1 MGSPEKPYETL
12 LRVPRPEFGHL
23 VQKRR
28 RSKAVPKDIF
38 GNAPKP
44 IASKKVVVK
53 KPLSSKPPPTPP
65 PAPAAEIKDEEESPV
80 IEDKVPESTEE
91 IDQSPEEDVI
101 QSQIL
106 GVTRRKSIGL
116 QPKQEEDEEDSPA
129 EGISDKA
136 QELIDESKLRA
147 KNDQRPKKAVIEAVK
162 IPSIRRKAPTP
173 KPPAPKFRRRRN
185 SFQPA
190 ARDKRLDRSRHMEYK
205 YEVRG
210 LMVDIDVEE
219 EHRSNVLG
227 TMWAKGERQNVA
239 EAKEF
244 LESKHSEGILT
255 EEQFKKLCDVLK
267 RYTVRR

>member
-1 MGSPEKPYETL
+1 M
-12 LRVPRPEFGHL
+12 
-23 VQKRR
+23 QKRR
-28 RSKAVPKDIF
+28 RTKAVPKDIF

-44 IASKKVVVK
+44 ITSKKVVVK
-53 KPLSSKPPPTPP
+53 QPPSSKPPPTPVP
-65 PAPAAEIKDEEESPV
+65 VPAVETKEEEEPPV
-80 IEDKVPESTEE
+80 IEEELSESAEE
-91 IDQSPEEDVI
+91 IIQSPEEDVI
-101 QSQIL
+101 QSQML

-116 QPKQEEDEEDSPA
+116 QPKQEEEEEDSPA
-129 EGISDKA
+129 NGLSDKA

-147 KNDQRPKKAVIEAVK
+147 KNDQQPKKAVIKTVK
-162 IPSIRRKAPTP
+162 IPSIQREAPTP
-173 KPPAPKFRRRRN
+173 KPPAPKYRRRRN

-210 LMVDIDVEE
+210 LMADIDVEE

-244 LESKHSEGILT
+244 LESKHSEGVLT
-255 EEQFKKLCDVLK
+255 EEQFKKLCDVINK
-267 RYTVRR
+267 YTVRR

>member
-1 MGSPEKPYETL
+1 
-12 LRVPRPEFGHL
+12 

-44 IASKKVVVK
+44 ITPKKEVVK
-53 KPLSSKPPPTPP
+53 QPSISNQTPVHT
-65 PAPAAEIKDEEESPV
+65 PATPHVIEHDEDSAVVEESPV
-80 IEDKVPESTEE
+80 STEE
-91 IDQSPEEDVI
+91 VTPSSEEDVI

-106 GVTRRKSIGL
+106 GTTRRKSIGL
-116 QPKQEEDEEDSPA
+116 QPKQEEPLEDLPTNVVSV
-129 EGISDKA
+129 KA

-147 KNDQRPKKAVIEAVK
+147 KNEQRPIQSATKVVK
-162 IPSIRRKAPTP
+162 NSTIQKTPETKP
-173 KPPAPKFRRRRN
+173 KPPVRKPRRRRN

-190 ARDKRLDRSRHMEYK
+190 ARAKRLDRSRHMEYK

-210 LMVDIDVEE
+210 LLVDIGVED

-227 TMWAKGERQNVA
+227 TMWAKGERQNAA

-244 LESKHSEGILT
+244 LEGKHSEGILT
-255 EEQFKKLCDVLK
+255 EVQLKRLCDVID

>member
-1 MGSPEKPYETL
+1 M
-12 LRVPRPEFGHL
+12 
-23 VQKRR
+23 QKRR

-44 IASKKVVVK
+44 VASKKEVVK
-53 KPLSSKPPPTPP
+53 QPQTSKPLPTPV
-65 PAPAAEIKDEEESPV
+65 PAPVPEIKDEEEPPV
-80 IEDKVPESTEE
+80 IEDKVPEPTEE
-91 IDQSPEEDVI
+91 ITQTPDEEVI

-106 GVTRRKSIGL
+106 GTTRRKSIGL
-116 QPKQEEDEEDSPA
+116 QPMQGESVEDPSA
-129 EGISDKA
+129 NVVSDKA

-147 KNDQRPKKAVIEAVK
+147 KNEQEEESITEPVK
-162 IPSIRRKAPTP
+162 IPTIQREVPKP
-173 KPPAPKFRRRRN
+173 KPPTPKFRRRRN

-190 ARDKRLDRSRHMEYK
+190 ARAKRLDRSRHMEYK

-210 LMVDIDVEE
+210 LMVDIGVEE

-227 TMWAKGERQNVA
+227 TMWAKGERQNAA

-244 LESKHSEGILT
+244 LESKHSEGVLT
-255 EEQFKKLCDVLK
+255 EEQFNRLCDVID

>member
-1 MGSPEKPYETL
+1 
-12 LRVPRPEFGHL
+12 
-23 VQKRR
+23 VQRR
-28 RSKAVPKDIF
+28 GRSKAVPKDIF

-44 IASKKVVVK
+44 IVPKKAAAK
-53 KPLSSKPPPTPP
+53 QPPSSKPSPTPP
-65 PAPAAEIKDEEESPV
+65 PAPATEIKDEEEPSV
-80 IEDKVPESTEE
+80 IEEEPSESTEE
-91 IDQSPEEDVI
+91 IIQSPEEDVI

-116 QPKQEEDEEDSPA
+116 QPKQEEPKQEGGGEDSPA
-129 EGISDKA
+129 NGLSDKA

-147 KNDQRPKKAVIEAVK
+147 KNNQQPKKAVIEPVI
-162 IPSIRRKAPTP
+162 IPSIQRKAPTP

-210 LMVDIDVEE
+210 LMADIDVEE

-227 TMWAKGERQNVA
+227 TMWAKGERQNVT

-255 EEQFKKLCDVLK
+255 EEQLRKLCDVINK
-267 RYTVRR
+267 YTVRR

>member
-1 MGSPEKPYETL
+1 M
-12 LRVPRPEFGHL
+12 
-23 VQKRR
+23 QRR
-28 RSKAVPKDIF
+28 GRSKAVPKDIF

-44 IASKKVVVK
+44 IVPKKEVAK
-53 KPLSSKPPPTPP
+53 QPPPSKPLPAPTP
-65 PAPAAEIKDEEESPV
+65 APSPEIKEKKESPE
-80 IEDKVPESTEE
+80 IEDKAPESTEE
-91 IDQSPEEDVI
+91 DVQSPEEDVI
-101 QSQIL
+101 ESQIL

-116 QPKQEEDEEDSPA
+116 QPKQEEDVEDSVA
-129 EGISDKA
+129 NVVSDKA

-147 KNDQRPKKAVIEAVK
+147 KNDQVPEKAVTETVK
-162 IPSIRRKAPTP
+162 MPTIQREVPKP

-190 ARDKRLDRSRHMEYK
+190 ARAKRLDRSRHMEYK

-210 LMVDIDVEE
+210 LMVDIEVEE

-255 EEQFKKLCDVLK
+255 EEQFNRLCDVINK
-267 RYTVRR
+267 YTVRR

>member
-1 MGSPEKPYETL
+1 M
-12 LRVPRPEFGHL
+12 
-23 VQKRR
+23 QRR
-28 RSKAVPKDIF
+28 GRSKAVPKDIF

-44 IASKKVVVK
+44 IVPKKEVAK
-53 KPLSSKPPPTPP
+53 QPPPSKPLPAPTP
-65 PAPAAEIKDEEESPV
+65 APSPEIKEEKESLE
-80 IEDKVPESTEE
+80 IEDKAPESTEE
-91 IDQSPEEDVI
+91 DVQSPEEDVI
-101 QSQIL
+101 ESQIL

-116 QPKQEEDEEDSPA
+116 QPKQEGDVEDSPTNVV
-129 EGISDKA
+129 SDKA

-147 KNDQRPKKAVIEAVK
+147 KNDQRPAKAVTGTVK
-162 IPSIRRKAPTP
+162 MPTIQREVPKP

-190 ARDKRLDRSRHMEYK
+190 ARAKRLDRSRHMEYK

-239 EAKEF
+239 DAKEF

-255 EEQFKKLCDVLK
+255 EEQFNRLCGVID

>member
-1 MGSPEKPYETL
+1 M
-12 LRVPRPEFGHL
+12 
-23 VQKRR
+23 QRR
-28 RSKAVPKDIF
+28 GRSKAVPKDIF

-44 IASKKVVVK
+44 IVPKKEVAK
-53 KPLSSKPPPTPP
+53 QPPPSKPLPAPTP
-65 PAPAAEIKDEEESPV
+65 APSPEIKEEKESLE
-80 IEDKVPESTEE
+80 IEDKAPESTEE
-91 IDQSPEEDVI
+91 DVQSSEEDVI
-101 QSQIL
+101 ESQIL

-116 QPKQEEDEEDSPA
+116 QPKQEGDVEDSPTNVV
-129 EGISDKA
+129 SDKA

-147 KNDQRPKKAVIEAVK
+147 KTDQQPKKAVTETVK
-162 IPSIRRKAPTP
+162 MPTLQREVPKP

-190 ARDKRLDRSRHMEYK
+190 ARAKRLDRSRHMEYK

-239 EAKEF
+239 DAKEF

-255 EEQFKKLCDVLK
+255 EEQFNRLCGVID

>member
-1 MGSPEKPYETL
+1 M
-12 LRVPRPEFGHL
+12 
-23 VQKRR
+23 QRR
-28 RSKAVPKDIF
+28 GRSKAVPKDIF

-44 IASKKVVVK
+44 IVPKKEVAK
-53 KPLSSKPPPTPP
+53 QPPPSKPLPAPTP
-65 PAPAAEIKDEEESPV
+65 APSPEIKEEKESLE
-80 IEDKVPESTEE
+80 IEDKAPESTEE
-91 IDQSPEEDVI
+91 DVQSPEEDVI
-101 QSQIL
+101 ESQIL

-116 QPKQEEDEEDSPA
+116 QPKQEGDVEDSPTNVV
-129 EGISDKA
+129 SDKA

-147 KNDQRPKKAVIEAVK
+147 KTDQQPKKAVTETVK
-162 IPSIRRKAPTP
+162 MPTLQREVPKP

-190 ARDKRLDRSRHMEYK
+190 ARAKRLDRSRHMEYK

-239 EAKEF
+239 DAKEF

-255 EEQFKKLCDVLK
+255 EEQFNRLCGVID

>member
-1 MGSPEKPYETL
+1 
-12 LRVPRPEFGHL
+12 

-28 RSKAVPKDIF
+28 RTKAVPKDIF

-44 IASKKVVVK
+44 ITSKKVVVK
-53 KPLSSKPPPTPP
+53 QPPSSKPPPTPVP
-65 PAPAAEIKDEEESPV
+65 VPAVETKEEEEPPV
-80 IEDKVPESTEE
+80 IEEELSESAEE
-91 IDQSPEEDVI
+91 IIQSPEEDVI
-101 QSQIL
+101 QSQML

-116 QPKQEEDEEDSPA
+116 QPKQEEEEEDSPA
-129 EGISDKA
+129 NGLSDKA

-147 KNDQRPKKAVIEAVK
+147 KNDQQPKKAVIKTVK
-162 IPSIRRKAPTP
+162 IPSIQREAPTP
-173 KPPAPKFRRRRN
+173 KPPAPKYRRRRN

-210 LMVDIDVEE
+210 LMADIDVEE

-244 LESKHSEGILT
+244 LESKHSEGVLT
-255 EEQFKKLCDVLK
+255 EEQFKKLCDVINK
-267 RYTVRR
+267 YTVRR

>member
-1 MGSPEKPYETL
+1 M
-12 LRVPRPEFGHL
+12 
-23 VQKRR
+23 QRR
-28 RSKAVPKDIF
+28 GRSKAVPKDIF

-44 IASKKVVVK
+44 IVPKKEVAK
-53 KPLSSKPPPTPP
+53 EPPPSKPLPAPTP
-65 PAPAAEIKDEEESPV
+65 APSPEIKEEKESPE
-80 IEDKVPESTEE
+80 IEDKAPESTEE
-91 IDQSPEEDVI
+91 DVQSSEEDVI
-101 QSQIL
+101 ESQIL

-116 QPKQEEDEEDSPA
+116 QPKQEGDVEDSPTNVV
-129 EGISDKA
+129 SDKA

-147 KNDQRPKKAVIEAVK
+147 KNDQRPAKAVTGTVK
-162 IPSIRRKAPTP
+162 MPTIQREVPKP

-190 ARDKRLDRSRHMEYK
+190 ARAKRLDRSRHMEYK

-239 EAKEF
+239 DAKEF

-255 EEQFKKLCDVLK
+255 EEQFNRLCDVID

>member
-1 MGSPEKPYETL
+1 M
-12 LRVPRPEFGHL
+12 
-23 VQKRR
+23 QRR
-28 RSKAVPKDIF
+28 GRSKAVPKDIF

-44 IASKKVVVK
+44 IVPKKEVIK
-53 KPLSSKPPPTPP
+53 QPPTSKPLPAPTP
-65 PAPAAEIKDEEESPV
+65 APSPEIKEEKESPE
-80 IEDKVPESTEE
+80 IEDKAPESTEE
-91 IDQSPEEDVI
+91 DVQSPEEDVI
-101 QSQIL
+101 ESQIL

-116 QPKQEEDEEDSPA
+116 QPKQEGDVEDSPTNVV
-129 EGISDKA
+129 SDKA

-147 KNDQRPKKAVIEAVK
+147 KNDQRPAKAVTGTVK
-162 IPSIRRKAPTP
+162 MPTIQREVPKP

-190 ARDKRLDRSRHMEYK
+190 ARAKRLDRSRHMEYK

-239 EAKEF
+239 DAKEF

-255 EEQFKKLCDVLK
+255 EEQFNRLCDVID

>member
-1 MGSPEKPYETL
+1 M
-12 LRVPRPEFGHL
+12 
-23 VQKRR
+23 QRR
-28 RSKAVPKDIF
+28 GRSKAVPKDIF

-44 IASKKVVVK
+44 IVPKKEVAK
-53 KPLSSKPPPTPP
+53 QPPPSKPLPAPTP
-65 PAPAAEIKDEEESPV
+65 APSPEIKEEKESPE
-80 IEDKVPESTEE
+80 IEDKAPESTEE
-91 IDQSPEEDVI
+91 DVQSSEEDVI
-101 QSQIL
+101 ESQIL

-116 QPKQEEDEEDSPA
+116 QPKQEGDVEDSPTNVV
-129 EGISDKA
+129 SDKA

-147 KNDQRPKKAVIEAVK
+147 KTDQRPKKAVTETVK
-162 IPSIRRKAPTP
+162 MPTLQREVPKP

-190 ARDKRLDRSRHMEYK
+190 ARAKRLDRSRHMEYK

-239 EAKEF
+239 DAKEF

-255 EEQFKKLCDVLK
+255 EEQFNRLCDVID

>member
-1 MGSPEKPYETL
+1 M
-12 LRVPRPEFGHL
+12 
-23 VQKRR
+23 QKRR

-44 IASKKVVVK
+44 VASKKEVVK
-53 KPLSSKPPPTPP
+53 QPQTSKPLPT
-65 PAPAAEIKDEEESPV
+65 PAPAPVPEIKDEEEPPV
-80 IEDKVPESTEE
+80 IEDKVPEPTEE
-91 IDQSPEEDVI
+91 ITQTPDEEVI

-106 GVTRRKSIGL
+106 GTTRRKSIGL
-116 QPKQEEDEEDSPA
+116 QPMQGESVEDPSA
-129 EGISDKA
+129 NVVSDKA

-147 KNDQRPKKAVIEAVK
+147 KNEQEEESVTEPVK
-162 IPSIRRKAPTP
+162 IPTIQREVPKP
-173 KPPAPKFRRRRN
+173 KPPTPKFRRRRN

-190 ARDKRLDRSRHMEYK
+190 ARAKRLDRSRHMEYK

-210 LMVDIDVEE
+210 LMVDIGVEE

-227 TMWAKGERQNVA
+227 TMWAKGERQNAA

-244 LESKHSEGILT
+244 LESKHSEGVLT
-255 EEQFKKLCDVLK
+255 EEQFNRLCDVID

>member
-1 MGSPEKPYETL
+1 M
-12 LRVPRPEFGHL
+12 
-23 VQKRR
+23 QKRR

-44 IASKKVVVK
+44 VASKKEVVK
-53 KPLSSKPPPTPP
+53 QPQTSKPLPTPV
-65 PAPAAEIKDEEESPV
+65 PAPVPEIKDEEEPPV
-80 IEDKVPESTEE
+80 IEDKVPERTEE
-91 IDQSPEEDVI
+91 ITQTPDEEVI

-116 QPKQEEDEEDSPA
+116 QPMQGESVEDPSA
-129 EGISDKA
+129 NVVSDKA

-147 KNDQRPKKAVIEAVK
+147 KNEQEEESVTEPVK
-162 IPSIRRKAPTP
+162 IPTIQREVPKP
-173 KPPAPKFRRRRN
+173 KPPTPKFRRRRN

-190 ARDKRLDRSRHMEYK
+190 ARAKRLDRSRHMEYK

-210 LMVDIDVEE
+210 LMVDIGVEE

-227 TMWAKGERQNVA
+227 TMWAKGERQNAA

-244 LESKHSEGILT
+244 LESKHSEGVLT
-255 EEQFKKLCDVLK
+255 EEQFNRLCDVID

>member
-1 MGSPEKPYETL
+1 M
-12 LRVPRPEFGHL
+12 
-23 VQKRR
+23 QKRR
-28 RSKAVPKDIF
+28 RTKAVPKDIF

-44 IASKKVVVK
+44 ITPKKVVVEQ
-53 KPLSSKPPPTPP
+53 PSSSNPPPTPA

-80 IEDKVPESTEE
+80 IENESPE
-91 IDQSPEEDVI
+91 SPEEIIESPEDNVI
-101 QSQIL
+101 QDQIL

-116 QPKQEEDEEDSPA
+116 QPKQEEGGEDSPA
-129 EGISDKA
+129 KGISDKA

-147 KNDQRPKKAVIEAVK
+147 KNDQRPKKAVNKTVI
-162 IPSIRRKAPTP
+162 IPSIQREAPTP
-173 KPPAPKFRRRRN
+173 KPPAPKYRRRRN

-219 EHRSNVLG
+219 EHRSSVLG
-227 TMWAKGERQNVA
+227 TMWAKGERQNVT

-255 EEQFKKLCDVLK
+255 EEQLKKLCDVIN